1 MITFTFP
8 PFYPW
13 ETNLRNPLVRRLCGP
28 LNRYEPF
35 RVDENLVFAGNRTL
49 ALQPVQPH
57 AIPTELCWLFKMNSN
72 TNIYYTNIYLVSVF
86 PISRRIPQRTLSTE
100 NNFT

>member
-1 MITFTFP
+1 
-8 PFYPW
+8 
-13 ETNLRNPLVRRLCGP
+13 
-28 LNRYEPF
+28 
-35 RVDENLVFAGNRTL
+35 
-49 ALQPVQPH
+49 
-57 AIPTELCWLFKMNSN
+57 MNSN